1 MKRQLIAITC
11 SVMFAAW
18 LGSSALAQQKTVK
31 ECDAEW
37 SANKATIQ
45 ASGKTKKEFVA
56 ECRAGSTT
64 AATPA
69 PAPAATPAAGTQKT
83 AKECDAEWSANKA
96 TIQASGKT
104 KKEFVAECRAGST
117 TAAAPAAPAPAPA
130 PAQTRTAATPATGT
144 PSGANQFA
152 TADLA
157 KAHCPSDTVVWANLG
172 SKIYHFDGSKY
183 YGQTKSGAYLCE
195 KDATA
200 TGFRAAQN
208 EKHP

>member
-64 AATPA
+64 AAAPA
-69 PAPAATPAAGTQKT
+69 LAPAACTGP
-83 AKECDAEWSANKA
+83 
-96 TIQASGKT
+96 
-104 KKEFVAECRAGST
+104 
-117 TAAAPAAPAPAPA
+117 PAPDAHRP
-130 PAQTRTAATPATGT
+130 ATPATGT
-144 PSGANQFA
+144 PSGTNQFA

>member
-1 MKRQLIAITC
+1 
-11 SVMFAAW
+11 MFAAW

-31 ECDAEW
+31 ECEAEW
-37 SANKATIQ
+37 TANKAAIQ
-45 ASGKTKKEFVA
+45 ASGKTKKDFVA
-56 ECRAGSTT
+56 ECRAGGTT

-83 AKECDAEWSANKA
+83 VKECEAEWTANKA
-96 TIQASGKT
+96 AIQASGKT
-104 KKEFVAECRAGST
+104 KKDFVAECRAGGT
-117 TAAAPAAPAPAPA
+117 TAAAPAAPTPAPA
-130 PAQTRTAATPATGT
+130 PTQARAAATPATGT
-144 PSGANQFA
+144 PSGAGEFA
-152 TADLA
+152 TEDLA
-157 KAHCPSDTVVWANLG
+157 KAHCPSDTVVWANLQ

-183 YGQTKSGAYLCE
+183 YGKTKSGAYICE